1 MKTRTKTFD
10 CVEFKNQAQRRL
22 MKEYEARRAEFRSY
36 EEFITVTAATDP
48 KVRAL
53 RESLGLPSPSKP

>member
-10 CVEFKNQAQRRL
+10 CVEFKRRAQRRL
-22 MKEYEARRAEFRSY
+22 MKEFMARRGEFRSY

-53 RESLGLPSPSKP
+53 RESLGLTRKDKS